1 MKIDEVINFLDSCSE
16 SDWDAVSSRLD
27 GSFMYTL
34 DEAQRFEEQSKLLR
48 GLASEEVLD
57 FAGDLINY
65 LAECNSNSI
74 ESVVVLRE
82 ILSNIGRVDIKL
94 YMLNLLIVEIWSE
107 LGGDEVQVEIPDGLW
122 VKYFNGEHVNA
133 YWGHIFLSIF
143 GVFSARSLF
152 DEAQASVS
160 LLGRCTLSVMKYGYG
175 VDLSICDSDLLFK
188 NPRDVI
194 CIINEMEL

>member
-1 MKIDEVINFLDSCSE
+1 MKIDEVVSFLDSCSE

-27 GSFMYTL
+27 GSFIYTS
-34 DEAQRFEEQSKLLR
+34 DEAQRFKEQSKLLR

-74 ESVVVLRE
+74 ESVVILRE
-82 ILSNIGRVDIKL
+82 ILANIGRVDVKL
-94 YMLNLLIVEIWSE
+94 YVLNLLIVENWNE
-107 LGGDEVQVEIPDGLW
+107 LEGGEIQVEIPYGLW
-122 VKYFNGEHVNA
+122 VEYFNGEHVNA

-143 GVFSARSLF
+143 GVFFARSLF
-152 DEAQASVS
+152 DEAQTNVS
-160 LLGRCTLSVMKYGYG
+160 LLGRCALSVMKYGYG
-175 VDLSICDSDLLFK
+175 VDLSICDNDLLFK
-188 NPRDVI
+188 NPRDVV